1 MLQTLTALVCTHLCL
16 GGRGSLHDM
25 LQAVFANWCFE
36 IRQYGTPATSTVLVG
51 YPTTLRCS
59 ARDPTPPDD
68 ILWFK
73 DGVTVTPGSRFTI
86 SYDSSAG
93 DSQLR
98 ISSVRY
104 PDSGGYQCIAVGS
117 SNQILAASSVGTL
130 TVHGKQHEYTSYHVT
145 GILPW
150 L

>member
-1 MLQTLTALVCTHLCL
+1 M
-16 GGRGSLHDM
+16 HDM
-25 LQAVFANWCFE
+25 FVSTTGGLCQLVF
-36 IRQYGTPATSTVLVG
+36 RDSPATSTVFVG

-73 DGVTVTPGSRFTI
+73 DGVTVTPESRFTI

-93 DSQLR
+93 DSELG

-104 PDSGGYQCIAVGS
+104 PDAGGYQCIAVGS

-130 TVHGKQHEYTSYHVT
+130 TVHGKQREYTSYYVI
-145 GILPW
+145 GIILPKPGVAKSESD
-150 L
+150 LGVQNITGRGA